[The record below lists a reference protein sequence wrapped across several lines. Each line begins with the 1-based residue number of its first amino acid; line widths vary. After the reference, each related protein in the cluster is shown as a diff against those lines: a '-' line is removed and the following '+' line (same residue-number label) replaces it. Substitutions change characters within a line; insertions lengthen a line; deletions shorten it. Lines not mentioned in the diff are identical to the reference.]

1 MIASFK
7 LNGKYVKVEALP
19 SERLSNIL
27 RSKFGLKSIK
37 VASYDGLRGGD
48 CILLDDNI
56 APSSLIPIF
65 NVEGRELVS
74 LEYFSSD
81 KSYTSYYKLI
91 MKHFKIYNIE
101 LCGFCNAGKIFA
113 TYKIIRSNLDSDDA
127 YFDEKIKTFY
137 SISLCRCTVPNK
149 LLDCAKDI
157 IASSMRSKRAIS
169 YGRK

>member
-1 MIASFK
+1 MIVSFK
-7 LNGKYVKVEALP
+7 LNGKYVKVEVLP
-19 SERLSNIL
+19 NERLSNVL

-37 VASYDGLRGGD
+37 IASYDGLRGGD
-48 CILLDDNI
+48 CILLDGNV

-81 KSYTSYYKLI
+81 KSYAPYYKLI
-91 MKHFKIYNIE
+91 MKHFKMHNIE

-113 TYKIIRSNLDSDDA
+113 TYKIIKVNLDSDDA
-127 YFDEKIKTFY
+127 YFDEKLKTFY

-149 LLDCAKDI
+149 LISCAKEI
-157 IASSMRSKRAIS
+157 IASSMRSKRAIN